1 MKMEEIL
8 LVDDSYKRL
17 TGNRVKFR
25 KNALGSK
32 KTNNKNKERH
42 WVIFITLF
50 SFILSVFF
58 LFISDSIL
66 QDVSSI
72 VAILVVLFI
81 VVIGIIFDI
90 IGIAVTAA
98 DEVPFHAM
106 ASRKYYGAKKSIS
119 LIRNANKVSSI
130 CNDVVGDIC
139 GIISGTAGAMIVLD
153 ITTGK
158 SSTEKLIYSL
168 IMSGFIAA
176 ATVGGKAAGK
186 TLAITNSNYIV
197 YKVGVILQFL
207 SGNISKNGK
216 SKKGNKQKEKNN
228 KKHIHDQK

>member
-98 DEVPFHAM
+98 D
-106 ASRKYYGAKKSIS
+106 
-119 LIRNANKVSSI
+119 
-130 CNDVVGDIC
+130 
-139 GIISGTAGAMIVLD
+139 
-153 ITTGK
+153 
-158 SSTEKLIYSL
+158 
-168 IMSGFIAA
+168 
-176 ATVGGKAAGK
+176 
-186 TLAITNSNYIV
+186 
-197 YKVGVILQFL
+197 
-207 SGNISKNGK
+207 
-216 SKKGNKQKEKNN
+216 
-228 KKHIHDQK
+228 